1 MGGSF
6 YSFICELLRPL
17 ASLLKDQ
24 LIARPSQGHISQK
37 S

>member
-17 ASLLKDQ
+17 ACLLKDQ
-24 LIARPSQGHISQK
+24 LIARPRQVHISRK